1 MSDQEEKQPAP
12 PEPAPQ
18 EPQRNEVV
26 EQMERT
32 YDRIQQMEVS
42 SIFNLR

>member
-1 MSDQEEKQPAP
+1 MNDQEEKQPAP

-18 EPQRNEVV
+18 EPVRNEVV